1 MTPRE
6 ALEAGADYIG
16 IGRPITANRNPQE
29 AVAKI
34 FDELYT

>member
-6 ALEAGADYIG
+6 AIEAGADYIG
-16 IGRPITANRNPQE
+16 IGRPITLHPQPTE

-34 FDELYT
+34 LQELS